1 MQIRKLLKLI
11 KNSNLLNI
19 YTQKDSLIC
28 TFKVFNDEKSLEY
41 EIQDSYS
48 KLTCVFSN
56 AKIIENTLPKEIENL
71 FLIHAEIND
80 EILFLYLQ
88 DDDKTFDENSVHHL
102 KLKFDDV
109 VYNYID

>member
-48 KLTCVFSN
+48 KLTCVFSCVE
-56 AKIIENTLPKEIENL
+56 IIENTLPKDVENL

-80 EILFLYLQ
+80 EILVFYLQ
-88 DDDKTFDENSVHHL
+88 NDDRTFDENSIYHL
-102 KLKFDDV
+102 KLKFEDV